1 MVNYTKLQ
9 APVPLSIIGSSTV
22 SASATAGQSF
32 SFALQS
38 DPTQPGTT
46 YTYLTA
52 PPTESWLVHGVE
64 SLSTPAIDGVVTW
77 KVDNVDQNIIF
88 GPLSVTLPTIYHQ
101 RSFKASYVD
110 IGPTS
115 RGQPYFVLAAANGT
129 TTVTVNVQFYIT
141 RVPVGYKGPI
151 NL

>member
-9 APVPLSIIGSSTV
+9 APVPLTIIGSSTV

-32 SFALQS
+32 VFNLQS

-77 KVDNVDQNIIF
+77 KVDNVDQNITF
-88 GPLSVTLPTIYHQ
+88 GPLSVTLPSIFHQ
-101 RSFKASYVD
+101 KSFKTSYVD

-115 RGQPYFVLAAANGT
+115 RGQPYLVITAANGT
-129 TTVTVNVQFYIT
+129 TTVTVDVQFYVM
-141 RVPVGYKGPI
+141 RVPVGYRGPV